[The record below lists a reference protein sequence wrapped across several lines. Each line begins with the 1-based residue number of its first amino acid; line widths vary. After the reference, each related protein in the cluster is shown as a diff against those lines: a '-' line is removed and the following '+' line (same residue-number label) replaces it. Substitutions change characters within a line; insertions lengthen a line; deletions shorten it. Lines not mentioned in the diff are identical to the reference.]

1 MAAQQS
7 AIVWQRHIDVAGATA
22 EHAVV
27 GPHTLIA
34 FEFAATSRSRR
45 QCGWEIVLSN
55 KRQLAHGNSATL
67 EDAKLEAEAALQG
80 GLHSQ

>member
-1 MAAQQS
+1 MAARQS
-7 AIVWQRHIDVAGATA
+7 AIIWQRHIDVAGATA

-27 GPHTLIA
+27 GPYTLIA

-55 KRQLAHGNSATL
+55 KRQLAHGDSATL
-67 EDAKLEAEAALQG
+67 EDAKREAETALR
-80 GLHSQ
+80 GLLP

>member
-1 MAAQQS
+1 MMAT
-7 AIVWQRHIDVAGATA
+7 AIIWQRHLDMPGAIA

-27 GPHTLIA
+27 GLYTLIA

-55 KRQLAHGNSATL
+55 KRHLSHGESATL
-67 EDAKLEAEAALQG
+67 EDAKREAGAALP
-80 GLHSQ
+80 GLQS